1 MFSPKSILVPT
12 DFSDYS
18 DKALEQ
24 AIDIAKQYKSKIH
37 LVHVIGVIQQCVVD
51 YCLDAETLS
60 ELKDR
65 TIKTAQMMAQDQLAK
80 FPDAKLIDVEIN
92 VRQGIPYDEII
103 KYQIEK
109 KIELI
114 VIASHGKT
122 GLLHY
127 VMGSVTDKVIRTA
140 KIPILLIKS

>member
-12 DFSDYS
+12 DFSEYS

-24 AIDIAKQYKSKIH
+24 AIDLAKQYQSKIH
-37 LVHVIGVIQQCVVD
+37 LLHVIGIVHQCVID
-51 YCLDAETLS
+51 YCLDAQSVS
-60 ELKDR
+60 ELENITVKS
-65 TIKTAQMMAQDQLAK
+65 AQDMAQDQLAK
-80 FPDAKLIDVEIN
+80 FPDAKQVDIEMI

-103 KYQIEK
+103 KYQTEK

-127 VMGSVTDKVIRTA
+127 MMGSVTNKVVKTA
-140 KIPILLIKS
+140 KCPILLIRS